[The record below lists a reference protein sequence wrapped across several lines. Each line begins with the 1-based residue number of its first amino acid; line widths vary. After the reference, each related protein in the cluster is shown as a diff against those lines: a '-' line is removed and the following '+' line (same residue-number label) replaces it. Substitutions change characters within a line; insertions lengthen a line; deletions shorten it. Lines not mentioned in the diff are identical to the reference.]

1 MKWYHYI
8 ACFFAGAFLANFVPH
23 FVQGIS
29 GHSFP
34 SPFSNPPGEGLS
46 SPTINVVWGL
56 INLVIGYILL
66 RVGKVS
72 SQNRWNL
79 LIFFLGIV
87 GMSILLSIQFAGK
100 IH

>member
-66 RVGKVS
+66 RAGKVS

>member
-8 ACFFAGAFLANFVPH
+8 ACFFAGALLANFVPH

-46 SPTINVVWGL
+46 SSTINVEWGL
-56 INLVIGYILL
+56 FNLIVGYILIRFG
-66 RVGKVS
+66 RVTQ
-72 SQNRWNL
+72 QNRWTIL
-79 LIFFLGIV
+79 MLFVGIIS
-87 GMSILLSIQFAGK
+87 MSILLSIQLAGK
-100 IH
+100 VH

>member
-79 LIFFLGIV
+79 LIFFLAIV
-87 GMSILLSIQFAGK
+87 GMSILLSIQFAGR
-100 IH
+100 IY

>member
-34 SPFSNPPGEGLS
+34 SPFSNPPGEGLP
-46 SPTINVVWGL
+46 SPTLNVIWGL
-56 INLVIGYILL
+56 INLVVGYVLL
-66 RVGKVS
+66 KVGKVS
-72 SQNRWNL
+72 QQNKWSL
-79 LIFFLGIV
+79 LIFFLGVV

-100 IH
+100 IQ

>member
-1 MKWYHYI
+1 MNWYHYI

-56 INLVIGYILL
+56 INLIIGYILL

-87 GMSILLSIQFAGK
+87 GMSILLSIQLAGK